1 MLDIAERLLPTLR
14 AKYPERQW
22 ADRTQTVLAGQSL
35 GGVTALM
42 AARHAPESFGLVLSH
57 SPSMWWTP
65 DNRNRP
71 GHFSAEERSW
81 VSEHVLSA
89 PSPAVRTHL
98 CVGSLEGST
107 VPQVKQLHE
116 KLRAAGVESHYSVYT
131 GGHDYAWWR
140 GALIDGLRLLPR

>member
-1 MLDIAERLLPTLR
+1 
-14 AKYPERQW
+14 
-22 ADRTQTVLAGQSL
+22 
-35 GGVTALM
+35 
-42 AARHAPESFGLVLSH
+42 
-57 SPSMWWTP
+57 PSMWWTP
-65 DNRNRP
+65 DIRNRP
-71 GHFSAEERSW
+71 PHFSAEERSW

-116 KLRAAGVESHYSVYT
+116 KLRAAGVESHCSVYT

>member
-1 MLDIAERLLPTLR
+1 M
-14 AKYPERQW
+14 
-22 ADRTQTVLAGQSL
+22 
-35 GGVTALM
+35 
-42 AARHAPESFGLVLSH
+42 
-57 SPSMWWTP
+57 WTP

-107 VPQVKQLHE
+107 VPQVKSCMKNCAPPAL
-116 KLRAAGVESHYSVYT
+116 KAIAACTPAVT
-131 GGHDYAWWR
+131 IMPGG